1 MAKDKVDDSIM
12 RVMSKEIAGEL
23 MEITFGDN
31 GGKDVEYL

>member
-1 MAKDKVDDSIM
+1 MDEVSIM

-31 GGKDVEYL
+31 DDKGQNIYKRK